1 MIIQTFVRN
10 NIFPLLPQ
18 FAVNKL
24 RQWNQETQYKNWEK
38 NGKPVPPPHL
48 VKQKIISGYQKK
60 FGIDVLIETGTFLGD
75 MIEAQKN
82 NFKKIYSI
90 ELSEMLYKKA
100 EKRFRNAENVTL
112 VLGDSGKKLPEIL
125 SQLNEPA
132 IFWLDGHYSAGD
144 TAKGDTECPIYEELD
159 AILMKSN
166 QKHIILIDDARC
178 FDGTGDYPTIKS
190 IENYIM
196 TRQPDYKI
204 EVEYDVMR
212 FII

>member
-90 ELSEMLYKKA
+90 ELSDMLYKKA
-100 EKRFRNAENVTL
+100 GKRFRDSENVTL

-159 AILMKSN
+159 AILLKTH